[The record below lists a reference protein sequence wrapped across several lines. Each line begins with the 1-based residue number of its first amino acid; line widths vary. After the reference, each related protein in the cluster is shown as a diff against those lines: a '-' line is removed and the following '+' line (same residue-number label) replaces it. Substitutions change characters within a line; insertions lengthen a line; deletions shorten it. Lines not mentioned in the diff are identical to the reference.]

1 MSLPRRM
8 CKSLRHV
15 HAIDAFDWISSKL
28 LATLWAVRDYFIRRF
43 LLFIPT
49 LLVITMIV
57 FGVSRI
63 APGGPLEQ
71 AMMEAQMVSME
82 GGGGRAEG
90 AALSE
95 EQLEQMKE
103 LYGYDKPVHV
113 AYLVWLGVMPRELN
127 RRDVDF
133 IDGRTNLVVRMRVPT
148 FHVSDLDWNEDG
160 FVQLSEVPKSVASYV
175 KFEQLDTNGDG
186 LLDGWEAEAEAAT
199 IERAREPVE
208 VELVD
213 GQPRIANAGENMV
226 DWKVRQVES
235 AEEMKDVPRAELYRT
250 RYAGVFQGDLGK
262 SFRHGEPVMDVMA
275 QRLPVSTFYGVLT
288 FIFTFLVCVPLGI
301 AKAMKHN
308 TWFDNGSSVFIFMGY
323 AVPGYVLGALMMVFL
338 AARLEWFPTGGF
350 VGPHY
355 ESTLIEN
362 VSVTADSSE
371 WLGKNHG
378 LRDGQHVWLEGDLP
392 RAEPALEKEAAY
404 VVARKSQDAFELL
417 PEAGTPPILIKA
429 NAGKVEL
436 RRHTTAMERAWDL
449 AWHAVLPLLCYLV
462 GSFAFVTMLMKN
474 HLMDNLSADY
484 MRTAIAKGVP
494 FSQAV
499 RRHAL
504 RNSLIPLA
512 TNIGHQITLFVAGS
526 FLIETIFDIN
536 GFGLLGFKSVLDRDI
551 PVVMGIF
558 LLSAT
563 LMLLG
568 NIISDILVALV
579 DPRVR
584 FD

>member
-1 MSLPRRM
+1 
-8 CKSLRHV
+8 
-15 HAIDAFDWISSKL
+15 
-28 LATLWAVRDYFIRRF
+28 
-43 LLFIPT
+43 
-49 LLVITMIV
+49 MI
-57 FGVSRI
+57 
-63 APGGPLEQ
+63 
-71 AMMEAQMVSME
+71 SME
-82 GGGGRAEG
+82 GGGGRSEG

-95 EQLEQMKE
+95 DQLEQMKE
-103 LYGYDKPVHV
+103 LYGYDKPIHE
-113 AYLVWLGVMPRELN
+113 AYLIWLGLMPRELN

-133 IDGRTNLVVRMRVPT
+133 VDGKTELTVRMRVPA
-148 FHVSDLDWNEDG
+148 FHLAVLDWDGDG
-160 FVQLSEVPKSVASYV
+160 FVQLAEVPESVAGYV
-175 KFEQLDTNGDG
+175 QFDQLDTNRDDQI
-186 LLDGWEAEAEAAT
+186 DGWEAEVEAAT
-199 IERAREPVE
+199 IERAREPV
-208 VELVD
+208 LVQLID
-213 GQPRIANAGENMV
+213 GQPHIANANETMV
-226 DWKVRQVES
+226 DWKVRLVDSVE
-235 AEEMKDVPRAELYRT
+235 ETPTVPRAELYRT
-250 RYAGVFQGDLGK
+250 RYAGVLQGDLGK
-262 SFRHGEPVMDVMA
+262 SFRHGEPVLDVMVD
-275 QRLPVSTFYGVLT
+275 RLPVSTFYGLLT
-288 FIFTFLVCVPLGI
+288 FFFTFLVCVPLGI

-323 AVPGYVLGALMMVFL
+323 AIPGYVLGALMMVFL
-338 AARLEWFPTGGF
+338 AARWEIFPTGGF
-350 VGPHY
+350 TGPNY
-355 ESTLIEN
+355 ESTPIEN
-362 VSVTADSSE
+362 VSVVDGTSKWTAVR
-371 WLGKNHG
+371 HG
-378 LRDGQHVWLEGDLP
+378 LQDGQEVWLEGDVP
-392 RAEPALEKEAAY
+392 VAEPPLEKEAAY
-404 VVARKSQDAFELL
+404 VVAVDDADSFKLL
-417 PEAGTPPILIKA
+417 QETG
-429 NAGKVEL
+429 GKPVTL
-436 RRHTTAMERAWDL
+436 QASAAKVKLQRHTSPPERAVDL

-474 HLMDNLSADY
+474 HLMDNLSSDY

-584 FD
+584 FN

>member
-1 MSLPRRM
+1 M
-8 CKSLRHV
+8 
-15 HAIDAFDWISSKL
+15 W
-28 LATLWAVRDYFIRRF
+28 DYFIRRF
-43 LLFIPT
+43 LLLIPT

-57 FGVSRI
+57 FGVTRI
-63 APGGPLEQ
+63 APGGPMER
-71 AMMEAQMVSME
+71 AMMEAQMISME
-82 GGGGRAEG
+82 GGGGRSEG

-95 EQLEQMKE
+95 DQLEQMKE
-103 LYGYDKPVHV
+103 LYGYDKPIHE
-113 AYLVWLGVMPRELN
+113 AYLIWLGLMPRELN

-133 IDGRTNLVVRMRVPT
+133 VDGKTELTVRMRVPA
-148 FHVSDLDWNEDG
+148 FHLAVLDWDGDG
-160 FVQLSEVPKSVASYV
+160 FVQLAEVPESVAGYV
-175 KFEQLDTNGDG
+175 QFDQLDTNRDDQI
-186 LLDGWEAEAEAAT
+186 DGWEAEVEAAT
-199 IERAREPVE
+199 IERAREPV
-208 VELVD
+208 LVQLID
-213 GQPRIANAGENMV
+213 GQPHIANANETMV
-226 DWKVRQVES
+226 DWKVRLVDSVE
-235 AEEMKDVPRAELYRT
+235 ETPTVPRAELYRT
-250 RYAGVFQGDLGK
+250 RYAGVLQGDLGK
-262 SFRHGEPVMDVMA
+262 SFRHGEPVLDVMVD
-275 QRLPVSTFYGVLT
+275 RLPVSTFYGLLT
-288 FIFTFLVCVPLGI
+288 FFFTFLVCVPLGI

-323 AVPGYVLGALMMVFL
+323 AIPGYVLGALMMVFL
-338 AARLEWFPTGGF
+338 AARWEIFPTGGF
-350 VGPHY
+350 TGPNY
-355 ESTLIEN
+355 ESTPIEN
-362 VSVTADSSE
+362 VSVVDGTSKWTAVR
-371 WLGKNHG
+371 HG
-378 LRDGQHVWLEGDLP
+378 LQDGQEVWLEGDVP
-392 RAEPALEKEAAY
+392 VAEPPLEKEAAY
-404 VVARKSQDAFELL
+404 VVAVDDADSFKLL
-417 PEAGTPPILIKA
+417 QETG
-429 NAGKVEL
+429 GKPVTL
-436 RRHTTAMERAWDL
+436 QASAAKVKLQRHTSPPERAVDL

-474 HLMDNLSADY
+474 HLMDNLSSDY

-584 FD
+584 FN